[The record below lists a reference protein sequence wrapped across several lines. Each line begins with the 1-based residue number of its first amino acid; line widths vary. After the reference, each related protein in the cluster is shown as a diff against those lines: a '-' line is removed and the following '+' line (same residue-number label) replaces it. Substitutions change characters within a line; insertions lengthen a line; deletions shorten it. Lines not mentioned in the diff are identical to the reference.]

1 VLDLLLPSTDGGV
14 GVQLAIWAAVSV
26 VGLIVTRTKK
36 DLRLLVIGLSVLTL
50 GVMGIRAI
58 H

>member
-1 VLDLLLPSTDGGV
+1 MLDLLLPTTDGGV
-14 GVQLAIWAAVSV
+14 GVQLAIWATVSV
-26 VGLIVTRTKK
+26 IGLIVTRTKK
-36 DLRLLVIGLSVLTL
+36 DLRLLVIGLSILTL

>member
-1 VLDLLLPSTDGGV
+1 VLDLLLPTTDGGV
-14 GVQLAIWAAVSV
+14 GVQLIIWAVVSAI
-26 VGLIVTRTKK
+26 GLFATRSKK
-36 DLRLLVIGLSVLTL
+36 DLRLLVIGLSILTL

>member
-1 VLDLLLPSTDGGV
+1 MLDLLLPTTDGGV
-14 GVQLAIWAAVSV
+14 GVQLAIWAIVSV
-26 VGLIVTRTKK
+26 VGLIVTRTNK